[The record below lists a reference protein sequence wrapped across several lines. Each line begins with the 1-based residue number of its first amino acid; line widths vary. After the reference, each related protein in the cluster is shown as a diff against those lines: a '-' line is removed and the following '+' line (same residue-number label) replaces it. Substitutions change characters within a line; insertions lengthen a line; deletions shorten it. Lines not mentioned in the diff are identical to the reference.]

1 MFGLVNR
8 LRMREDY
15 IQIGLQITGD
25 KNLKKNKNKNNE
37 HFQKTFLKAKGK
49 YSKCR
54 FRSPCKIIIQPL
66 QTMVVR

>member
-25 KNLKKNKNKNNE
+25 KNLKKNKNKNKNNE
-37 HFQKTFLKAKGK
+37 HFQKTFLKAKRK
-49 YSKCR
+49 S
-54 FRSPCKIIIQPL
+54 F
-66 QTMVVR
+66 

>member
-25 KNLKKNKNKNNE
+25 KNLKKIKIKIKIKITNIFRK
-37 HFQKTFLKAKGK
+37 HF
-49 YSKCR
+49 
-54 FRSPCKIIIQPL
+54 
-66 QTMVVR
+66 